1 MDRRSFITSLFGGL
15 AIASIGGAALAGTDL
30 AKAAAPAPQP
40 LPPADP
46 QALDAKTAR
55 KLDEADAE
63 FTQVV
68 RRERVYRHNRRGRPV
83 VVDRRVVV
91 RRDRFG
97 RPVRRVVTR
106 RRVY

>member
-1 MDRRSFITSLFGGL
+1 MDRRSFIISLFGGL
-15 AIASIGGAALAGTDL
+15 AIASIGGAALAKTASL
-30 AKAAAPAPQP
+30 PAPTPQP
-40 LPPADP
+40 LPAADP
-46 QALDAKTAR
+46 QALDTETAR
-55 KLDEADAE
+55 KLDQADAE

-97 RPVRRVVTR
+97 WPVRRVVTR